1 MKYVKLSSVSRPWL
15 TPILDE
21 VTTGPPADDGDEPST
36 DEVESN
42 EPDGSSRR
50 SSTESRRLSTEYVF
64 TPRVREGCILF

>member
-1 MKYVKLSSVSRPWL
+1 MSGTCS
-15 TPILDE
+15 TPFLDE
-21 VTTGPPADDGDEPST
+21 VAAGPPDDCDEPST

-42 EPDGSSRR
+42 EPEGSSRR